1 MKGSH
6 AAAGQEKTSLV
17 LPTTGGR
24 PPAERG
30 LVPYT
35 GVQVL
40 LDVITLIVCWR
51 VTAGA
56 LADHTLGEWSEHLSW
71 IGDWIVHALA
81 WLAALGTMEM
91 YDPRRWRWV
100 APTFGRMVGAL
111 ALSTIAAF
119 GLLELVTNI
128 PDHVRATLLESAA
141 LFAVVGTLAR
151 LALYRF
157 IPSDVIARRFLL
169 IGDDPGA
176 RELISAIESSGDRLL
191 ICAGLAPVRAES
203 VEGYEN
209 VVNPDLL
216 EAEAFDRKVTDLV
229 LCTEANPPDDIAR
242 RLSVCAVAGMRVLS
256 LPETYGQITGKAAIF
271 SVGDDEWHS
280 SVRWVETNAYAT
292 RIKRVLDVACASLM
306 CVVAAPVVA
315 LTAFL
320 VAQESPGGS
329 FFKQERVGHRGRVFR
344 LYKLRTMTVPDANGE
359 QRITGLGRLLR
370 PSRIDELPQL
380 LHVLKGDMS
389 LIGPRPEQPYLVER
403 YVREVPLYNQRHLVR
418 PGITGWAQVN
428 QSYAE
433 SVDDVASKVQ
443 YDLFY
448 ISKLSFRLDVQ
459 VLLKTVAVILK
470 KMGDR
475 GETRVPE
482 R

>member
-6 AAAGQEKTSLV
+6 TAVGQEKTSFA

-30 LVPYT
+30 LVRYT
-35 GVQVL
+35 GIQVL
-40 LDVITLIVCWR
+40 LDVITLALCWR

-56 LADHTLGEWSEHLSW
+56 LPEHPLYEWGQHLSW
-71 IGDWIVHALA
+71 VGDWVVHAIA
-81 WLAALGTMEM
+81 WLTAVGTMEM

-100 APTFGRMVGAL
+100 APTVGRMVGAL
-111 ALSTIAAF
+111 ALSTVVAF

-128 PDHVRATLLESAA
+128 PDHVRATLLQSAL
-141 LFAVVGTLAR
+141 LFALVGSMSR
-151 LALYRF
+151 LALHRV
-157 IPSDVIARRFLL
+157 IPAEVIARRFLL
-169 IGDDPGA
+169 VGDDPGA
-176 RELISAIESSGDRLL
+176 CELVSAIRDSGDRLL
-191 ICAGLAPVRAES
+191 VCAGLVPIRGESAEACADVVRS
-203 VEGYEN
+203 
-209 VVNPDLL
+209 DLL

-229 LCTEANPPDDIAR
+229 LCMDASPPDDVAR
-242 RLSVCAVAGMRVLS
+242 RLSVCAVAGMRVLPLS
-256 LPETYGQITGKAAIF
+256 ETYGQITGKAAVF

-292 RIKRVLDVACASLM
+292 RIKRILDVI
-306 CVVAAPVVA
+306 VAAVLAVVA
-315 LTAFL
+315 LPVVLRLARL
-320 VAQESPGGS
+320 VSLESPGGP
-329 FFKQERVGHRGRVFR
+329 FFSQERVGHRGRVLR
-344 LYKLRTMTVPDANGE
+344 VYKQRTWTVTDANGQ
-359 QRITGLGRLLR
+359 QRMTRLGRVLR
-370 PSRIDELPQL
+370 ASRLDELPQL
-380 LHVLKGDMS
+380 VHVLRGEMS
-389 LIGPRPEQPYLVER
+389 LVGPRPEQPHLVER

-418 PGITGWAQVN
+418 PGLTGWAQVN

-448 ISKLSFRLDVQ
+448 ISKLSFRLDVL
-459 VLLKTVAVILK
+459 VALRTVAVIAK